1 MKNFNGN
8 LISNVQAINEVEK
21 KDEFQKLM
29 GSIELD
35 NEQTYDCTNL
45 NVWSFSKGGD
55 VREGINIKFGN
66 MCNGFPVEIA
76 GLKFHNSECAYIAG
90 AYSGT
95 DGNSVRIQRE
105 ISAMINGL
113 TCKRKYRGSNQYSGY
128 IRNDFHTFNV
138 QWMVYVVWQK
148 CLQNDGFADLL
159 KQIPVDAHVVENSS
173 SMNKPT
179 AIFWGAKNKELMAVR
194 DVVANEVAIS
204 SSFRF
209 KKDLQKAKM
218 LASNQINNI
227 GSFVGKNVMGK
238 IIKVCSLSIIYGQ
251 QPPIDFDMLHSR
263 QIAMD
268 GKLIQFRATATTKKL
283 QMMEAC

>member
-1 MKNFNGN
+1 M
-8 LISNVQAINEVEK
+8 ISNVQALSKVEK
-21 KDEFQKLM
+21 KDEFQKLI

-35 NEQTYDCTNL
+35 HEQTYDCTTL
-45 NVWSFSKGGD
+45 NIWSFSKSGD

-66 MCNGFPVEIA
+66 MCNGFPVDIA

-90 AYSGT
+90 AYSGI
-95 DGNSVRIQRE
+95 DGDSVRVQCE
-105 ISAMINGL
+105 IADMTNGL
-113 TCKRKYRGSNQYSGY
+113 TCKRKYRGSNQYSRF

-148 CLQNDGFADLL
+148 CLQNEGFADLL

-179 AIFWGAKNKELMAVR
+179 AIFWGAKNKELMVAR

-209 KKDLQKAKM
+209 KKDLQRAKM
-218 LASNQINNI
+218 IASNQINNI

-238 IIKVCSLSIIYGQ
+238 IIKVCSLSLIYGQ
-251 QPPIDFDMLHSR
+251 QPPIDFDLLRSR
-263 QIAMD
+263 QIVMD
-268 GKLIQFRATATTKKL
+268 GKLIQFPEISTTKML